1 MFQTP
6 LEDERSAAPRKHF
19 IDRAHDYYKLQ
30 LHPGEKLDI
39 VQEPFLGSIDESLQW
54 QNISGKYVLEAT
66 HDTKTV
72 SIYGWCSEVLLL
84 ATTKAFFGDSILQI
98 EPNILQGIHD
108 FDNASWK
115 LIYQIP
121 RFWAKDMW
129 EAKDLV
135 HGALL
140 KYFKLPLGQRSDGAW
155 VVQTLESEMRDMG
168 VDDQQIASILMMT
181 YWVYA
186 SVSFPAKL
194 SWIHPITPINS
205 EH

>member
-39 VQEPFLGSIDESLQW
+39 VQEPFLGSIEESLQW
-54 QNISGKYVLEAT
+54 QNISGKYVLETT

-108 FDNASWK
+108 FDNANWK
-115 LIYQIP
+115 LLYKIP

-186 SVSFPAKL
+186 SVSFLAKF
-194 SWIHPITPINS
+194 S
-205 EH
+205 